1 MSRFQLVADHSTT
14 FEVKQLC
21 ELVEV
26 ERSSLYAW
34 KAAAPAC
41 QARAAA
47 DAELARGCLV
57 GAIFHSGH
65 GSVYTSKDYAALC
78 RDLGV
83 VQSREPLILLTRRSG
98 AASLRWAIL
107 GSNQ

>member
-1 MSRFQLVADHSTT
+1 VSRFQLIADHSAI
-14 FEVKQLC
+14 FEVKRLC

-26 ERSSLYAW
+26 ERSCFYAW

-41 QARAAA
+41 QARAGA
-47 DAELARGCLV
+47 DAELARGCLA

-65 GSVYTSKDYAALC
+65 RSVYTSKDYAGLC

-83 VQSREPLILLTRRSG
+83 VQSRQP
-98 AASLRWAIL
+98 
-107 GSNQ
+107 